1 MAKVI
6 MYGTKTC
13 PWCKK
18 TREFF
23 KKHKIEFKDIYVD
36 EDEKARDEMIK
47 KSRQMGV
54 PVIEIKRSHGVEII
68 VGFDEDKLKSALNL
82 EDKK

>member
-1 MAKVI
+1 MAKVNL
-6 MYGTKTC
+6 YGTKTC

-18 TREFF
+18 AREFF
-23 KKHKIEFKDIYVD
+23 KKYKIEFKDIYVD
-36 EDEKARDEMIK
+36 EDKKARDEMIK

-68 VGFDEDKLKSALNL
+68 VGFDEKKLKQSLNL
-82 EDKK
+82 GERK